1 MADSA
6 NYGLLTPVATQV
18 IPQTAG
24 TNAIAGMTAG
34 AGIANTQAN
43 TQATQSDMKMKQLT
57 MVNNIAGSVVNMPP
71 DQQPAAYQQALKQ
84 AGMIGMDTSALPQQW
99 GDDAKSYTQSAY
111 YNSGIELQRLQA
123 QAQMAIAGSNIDT
136 AQQNVNVQA
145 QRAGVATPYG
155 APGGPQNAA
164 ANLFATNGQ
173 GGGVLGGGAQTP
185 AQGQGGGYLNQPVPI
200 RPGMNPQIQ
209 TGTNTAPNAI
219 NTSGMATPGT
229 APVTP
234 QGPAALA
241 AQTKEGQDWATSLNA
256 SQQNIASYDTTNAA
270 INRMRTDISG
280 ALVPTGPIT
289 GYAAEH
295 TPSGESLES
304 NAAQVTQQLAKQL
317 AATGVPRFSPGLVN
331 MLEAQVP
338 SNFTRSQVNLAIA
351 DKLQAGN
358 QIANQI
364 VPLIKADLNNRG
376 VRSDSVAGPII
387 AETLEKT
394 QMFDPKTGQVN
405 LDNLNKWQ
413 DSYQQALQD
422 KGIVSKTSQAPAV
435 VQDTPQTRQAIQQLY
450 PTASQAQISQM
461 IQLQNQKQQNNNQQS
476 GTSGAAVPP
485 LVLQKSMAA
494 IGQIESNNNY
504 QAIGPTVKGDNAL
517 GKYQIM
523 ASQVGPWSKE
533 VLGQS
538 ITPQQFLQNPQIQDT
553 IAKAKMGQYL
563 SQTNDLRDLP
573 AKWFSGKGYDGNTSS
588 DPSSGDNV
596 PNYTNKFM
604 KAYASF

>member
-6 NYGLLTPVATQV
+6 NYGLLTETVPQLTTNQV
-18 IPQTAG
+18 GQSVLGGMQTY
-24 TNAIAGMTAG
+24 
-34 AGIANTQAN
+34 AGIQNTQAN
-43 TQATQSDMKMKQLT
+43 TVATSADTKMKQLT

-84 AGMIGMDTSALPQQW
+84 AALIGMDTSSLPQQW
-99 GDDAKSYTQSAY
+99 GDDAKSYAQSAY

-123 QAQMAIAGSNIDT
+123 QAQMAIAGANLDV
-136 AQQNVNVQA
+136 AQQGANTNA
-145 QRAGVATPYG
+145 IKAGVPAPYG
-155 APGGPQNAA
+155 APGGPQAA
-164 ANLFATNGQ
+164 AASVFNGSNQ
-173 GGGVLGGGAQTP
+173 GGGILGGSSQSN
-185 AQGQGGGYLNQPVPI
+185 GGYLNIPAPVGGGSNSP
-200 RPGMNPQIQ
+200 MQ
-209 TGTNTAPNAI
+209 TGANVAPNAM
-219 NTSGMATPGT
+219 NTQPMT
-229 APVTP
+229 APGIAPATP

-241 AQTKEGQDWATSLNA
+241 ASTKEGEDWATSLNT
-256 SQQNIASYDTTNAA
+256 SQQNVASFDTTNAA
-270 INRMRTDISG
+270 INRIRGDINDASI
-280 ALVPTGPIT
+280 PTGPIA
-289 GYAAEH
+289 GYIAEH
-295 TPSGESLES
+295 TPTGENLES
-304 NAAQVTQQLAKQL
+304 NAAQITQQLAKQI
-317 AATGVPRFSPGLVN
+317 ASTGVPRFSPGLVA

-338 SNFTRSQVNLAIA
+338 SNFNRAQTNLAIA

-387 AETLEKT
+387 AQTLEKT

-413 DSYQQALQD
+413 DAYQQALQD
-422 KGIVSKTSQAPAV
+422 KGIVSKNSQAPAV

-450 PTASQAQISQM
+450 PTATQAQISQM
-461 IQLQNQKQQNNNQQS
+461 IQLQNQKQQSSNQ
-476 GTSGAAVPP
+476 TSGDSGSQIPP

-494 IGQIESNNNY
+494 IGKIESGNNY

-523 ASQVGPWSKE
+523 RSNIPAWSKE

-538 ITPQQFLQNPQIQDT
+538 ITPQQFLSNPQIQDA
-553 IAKAKMGQYL
+553 IAKAKMTQYL
-563 SQTNDLRDLP
+563 SQSNDLRDLP
-573 AKWFSGKGYDGNTSS
+573 AKWFSGKGYQDNNSH
-588 DPSSGDNV
+588 DPATGDNV